1 MRHTRP
7 FQVHIEPPTGRWL
20 IITFQTPTAPVQC
33 GPSAILSDPI
43 GDLVAAL
50 LVTAQSPA
58 PVHFQWHEEPVLV
71 DGAFHTTA
79 QETRFTLI
87 RSDQTAPPELLLA
100 ITAPRMVICAPSGAR
115 SVGSRVSSTR
125 THMPPR
131 WAMPFRVLPCTSS
144 PIGCRPTRR
153 GITHD
158 RTFHICPPAP

>member
-1 MRHTRP
+1 MRTRFGIWINPMRHTRP

-50 LVTAQSPA
+50 VVTAQSPA

-100 ITAPRMVICAPSGAR
+100 ITAPRMVILRPFWRALRRLQSQLDPDAYAAQMGHAFP
-115 SVGSRVSSTR
+115 G
-125 THMPPR
+125 P
-131 WAMPFRVLPCTSS
+131 AMHQFTNWMQAHKERDHP
-144 PIGCRPTRR
+144 
-153 GITHD
+153 
-158 RTFHICPPAP
+158 